1 MHEAGVLYRI
11 LEEAQHIA
19 AENEADEVYEIVLQI
34 GELSAC
40 IPMYMQHYFPMLT
53 ENKPKLK
60 NAKLTVE
67 VIPGIVRC
75 LDCGTE
81 YDLLEQEGYCPACR
95 SFDKMVVSGKELV
108 IKEISTR

>member
-1 MHEAGVLYRI
+1 MHEAGILYKI
-11 LEEAQHIA
+11 LEEAQ
-19 AENEADEVYEIVLQI
+19 NVADENKAGEVCEIVLQM

-40 IPMYMQHYFPMLT
+40 VPMYMQHYFPMLT

-81 YDLLEQEGYCPACR
+81 YNLLEQEGYCPACR
-95 SFDKMVVSGKELV
+95 SFDKTVVSGKELV
-108 IKEISTR
+108 IKKISIR